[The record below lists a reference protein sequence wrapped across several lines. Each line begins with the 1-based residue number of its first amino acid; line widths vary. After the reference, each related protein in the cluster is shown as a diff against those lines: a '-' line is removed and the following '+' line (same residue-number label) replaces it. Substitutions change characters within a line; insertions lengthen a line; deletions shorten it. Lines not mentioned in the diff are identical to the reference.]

1 MWYRQL
7 YWSFSGFCRFS
18 AGVSGVGLG
27 LLGSSVCYS
36 RFEGVRA
43 LGFRVEAFGSAGSGG
58 CGF

>member
-1 MWYRQL
+1 MVP
-7 YWSFSGFCRFS
+7 SAFSGFCRFS
-18 AGVSGVGLG
+18 TGVSGVGLG